1 MEKTILE
8 KPITMRNHWFSHV
21 AKTRKKLTRERKEPV
36 SHREAMR
43 MASTSWAPVKEKTST
58 NRVAF
63 SAHRGCCLEA
73 DSTLPIDRG

>member
-1 MEKTILE
+1 MEKSTLE

-43 MASTSWAPVKEKTST
+43 MASTSWAPVKEKLQTKIARAAKRAKRQT
-58 NRVAF
+58 RK
-63 SAHRGCCLEA
+63 
-73 DSTLPIDRG
+73 IK